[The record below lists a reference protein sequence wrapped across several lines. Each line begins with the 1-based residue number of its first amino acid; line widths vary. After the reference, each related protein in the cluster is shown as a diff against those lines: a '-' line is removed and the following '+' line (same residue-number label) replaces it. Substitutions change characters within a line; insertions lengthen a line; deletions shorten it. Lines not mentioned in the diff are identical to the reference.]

1 MDLFSIKQSN
11 FVPFSLTGV
20 IEWITDIPSNVNLEL
35 RAPLF
40 PEILKYVNLNYVPGS
55 INATVS
61 TIMALDLETL
71 QVLFLLH
78 KKPRKKGLLDK

>member
-1 MDLFSIKQSN
+1 MYFFSIKQSN

-40 PEILKYVNLNYVPGS
+40 PEILNYTNMSYDPGFR
-55 INATVS
+55 NATVS
-61 TIMALDLETL
+61 TVMALDLEAL
-71 QVLFLLH
+71 EVLFLLH
-78 KKPRKKGLLDK
+78 KKPRKKGFLDK